1 MGAQLH
7 KRDLSARAR
16 HVRTNLGFVY
26 DAIDDG
32 DVIVT
37 HIRTMENPANTFT
50 AAENRDRFRA
60 SVTNLSGHA
69 A

>member
-1 MGAQLH
+1 MQLH
-7 KRDLSARAR
+7 KREFSARACQ
-16 HVRTNLGFVY
+16 VRTNLGFVY
-26 DAIDDG
+26 DATDDG
-32 DVIVT
+32 DIIVT